1 MSYYL
6 IQATYEPE
14 AWARFV
20 QNPEDRREAFR
31 ALAEGNGG
39 TFIDSWLS
47 FGEYDL
53 VALFE
58 MPDNVRALSGN
69 MAAMSSGAIRS
80 MKTTPLMTWEEGLE
94 AMRGA
99 SDAAYSPPG
108 GGGG

>member
-1 MSYYL
+1 MTYYL

-47 FGEYDL
+47 FSEYDL

-58 MPDNVRALSGN
+58 MPDNVRTLSGN

-99 SDAAYSPPG
+99 SDAAYRPPG
-108 GGGG
+108 SG